1 MSHFWL
7 CQNCEWSKKIIQ
19 IYLTLFGTIMVS
31 QGTGRI
37 LKQINPLP
45 DDWLVEMGMRICKG
59 ITAGTDSLF
68 YV

>member
-1 MSHFWL
+1 
-7 CQNCEWSKKIIQ
+7 
-19 IYLTLFGTIMVS
+19 MVS

-37 LKQINPLP
+37 LKQINPPP

-59 ITAGTDSLF
+59 IIVGTDSLF